1 MSYVYLVDGTYELFR
16 AFYGAPNSRKNGREI
31 GATRALL
38 RSFAGMLQDPNVTHI
53 AVAFDTVIESFR
65 NDLFPGYKT
74 GAGIDP
80 DLLSQFPLAE
90 QATRA
95 LGIVTWSM
103 IEFEA
108 DDALAAFAARAA
120 EDPSVTQVRIC
131 SPDKDLCQCV
141 REDARVVVF
150 DRRQKTACDAD
161 GVRTRMGVSPAQIP
175 SLLALVG
182 DTADGIP
189 GVARWGEKS
198 AAKVLQKFRN
208 VAEIPDDPNTWQVQ
222 VRGAAALATELSRAR
237 EAAKLYEVL
246 ATLRTDVPLPET
258 VEDLRHRAVNAEEL
272 RALCREIDADDLL
285 ERFKL

>member
-1 MSYVYLVDGTYELFR
+1 MSFVYLIDGTYELFR
-16 AFYGAPNSRKNGREI
+16 AFFGAPSSRKNGREI

-38 RSFAGMLQDPNVTHI
+38 RSFAGMLQDPDVTHI

-103 IEFEA
+103 IDFEA

-141 REDARVVVF
+141 REDARVVVY
-150 DRRQKTACDAD
+150 DRRQKKVCDAD
-161 GVRTRMGVSPAQIP
+161 GVRERMGVSPDRIP

-189 GVARWGEKS
+189 GIPRWGEKS

-208 VAEIPDDPNTWQVQ
+208 VAEIPDDPNTWDVQ

-258 VEDLRHRAVNAEEL
+258 VEDLRHRAVDAEEL
-272 RALCREIDADDLL
+272 RALCLELGAEDLL

>member
-16 AFYGAPNSRKNGREI
+16 AFFGAPSAVKNGREV
-31 GATRALL
+31 GAARSLL
-38 RSFAGMLQDPNVTHI
+38 RSFSGMLLDPDVTHVAI
-53 AVAFDTVIESFR
+53 AFDTVIESFR

-80 DLLSQFPLAE
+80 DLWNQFPLAE
-90 QATRA
+90 QASRA

-120 EDPSVTQVRIC
+120 EDPSIEQVRIC

-141 REDARVVVF
+141 RDPKIVTY
-150 DRRQKTACDAD
+150 DRRQKKAFDSA
-161 GVRTRMGVSPAQIP
+161 GVRERLGVAPEQVP

-189 GVARWGEKS
+189 GIPRWGEKS
-198 AAKVLQKFRN
+198 AAKVLSKYRN
-208 VAEIPDDPNTWQVQ
+208 VTEIPDDSRSWELQ
-222 VRGAAALATELSRAR
+222 VRGAPALASELARAR
-237 EAAKLYEVL
+237 EDALLYEKL
-246 ATLRTDVPLPET
+246 ATLRLDVPLTET
-258 VEDLRHRAVNAEEL
+258 VEDTRFRGVNHAEL
-272 RALCREIDADDLL
+272 RKVCEILDADDVLA
-285 ERFKL
+285 RFSN